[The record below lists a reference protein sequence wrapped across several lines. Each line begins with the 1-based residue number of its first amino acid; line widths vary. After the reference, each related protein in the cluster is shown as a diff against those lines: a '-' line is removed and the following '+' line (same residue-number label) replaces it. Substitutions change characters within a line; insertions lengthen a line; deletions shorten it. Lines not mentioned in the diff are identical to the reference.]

1 MIGDLVAFLLGNND
15 IASIVGT
22 RIFPLRVPEG
32 ETFPC
37 IVFQQISGPRVYS
50 LSGPNACNYPRIQLK
65 CWGLTYTDAKGLA
78 DTVDNLLD
86 GFRGTMVHHADT
98 SYPQRGR
105 RRRRG
110 IPRERERRGPLLC
123 RPGLHHLVPEGLKHV
138 FRIRRAGDSHCV
150 LD

>member
-86 GFRGTMVHHADT
+86 GFRGTMVNTQIQAILNAGVVDGEE
-98 SYPQRGR
+98 S
-105 RRRRG
+105 
-110 IPRERERRGPLLC
+110 
-123 RPGLHHLVPEGLKHV
+123 PENANDV
-138 FRIRRAGDSHCV
+138 ARYSVA
-150 LD
+150 LDYIIWYQKG